1 MMIPIWDSETAMAIQ
16 IRLARP
22 SDVGGIFRVR
32 TSVNENVLTVTEMAE
47 MGITDAWVTEMIQ
60 SAPCAWAACE
70 DAQIVGFSMID
81 SDEGSLFA
89 AFVLPSHEGK
99 GIGKRLV
106 QAAEEALF
114 SKHPLAWL
122 ETAATS
128 RAAGFYRHLGWSNE
142 QDVGDGDIRLEKRR
156 L

>member
-1 MMIPIWDSETAMAIQ
+1 MSIQ

-47 MGITDAWVTEMIQ
+47 MGITEVSVSEMIQ
-60 SAPCAWAACE
+60 SAPCAWVAC
-70 DAQIVGFSMID
+70 DGVQIVGFSMID

-89 AFVLPSHEGK
+89 AFVLPSFEGK
-99 GIGKRLV
+99 GIGKKLV
-106 QAAEEALF
+106 HAAEEVLF
-114 SKHPLAWL
+114 SKHALAWL
-122 ETAATS
+122 ETAGTS
-128 RAAGFYRHLGWSNE
+128 RAAGFYRHLGWGNE
-142 QDVGDGDIRLEKRR
+142 QDIGEGDVRLEKRR